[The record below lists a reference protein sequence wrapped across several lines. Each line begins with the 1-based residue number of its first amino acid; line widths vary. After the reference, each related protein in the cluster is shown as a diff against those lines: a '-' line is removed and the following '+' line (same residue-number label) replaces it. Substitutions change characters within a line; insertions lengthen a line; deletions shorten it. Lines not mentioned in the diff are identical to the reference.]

1 MEFIQKVIKNP
12 LSLVGLIV
20 IFFFIGIAVAAPWL
34 APPIRGYSAYQIPRD
49 GFSLVPKAPNEKH
62 PFGTAEGQYD
72 IYYGV
77 IWGTRTAF
85 RVGLIVTGSITLLG
99 VVLGTIAGYYG
110 GLIDEI
116 IMRIVDIFMAFSF
129 LIAAMVLTVI
139 LGKGLN
145 KVMMAMIFFGWMGYA
160 RLIRSSVLS
169 AKENDYVEASKAIG
183 AGGLRVMFK
192 HILPNTI
199 YPTLVM
205 ASMDIGAMV
214 LTASTLSF
222 LGLGAEVGYAD
233 WGQLISF
240 ARNWI
245 IGSPG
250 TPFEYWY
257 TVIYPGVAIIL
268 FVLSWNL
275 IGDALRDILDPK
287 MRGTR

>member
-12 LSLVGLIV
+12 LSLAGLILV
-20 IFFFIGIAVAAPWL
+20 FFFIGIAVAAPWL
-34 APPIRGYSAYQIPRD
+34 APPIQGYSAYQIPRD

-62 PFGTAEGQYD
+62 PFGTAQGQYD

-77 IWGTRTAF
+77 VWGTRTSF
-85 RVGLIVTGSITLLG
+85 WVGLIVTGSITLLG

-110 GLIDEI
+110 GLVDEI
-116 IMRIVDIFMAFSF
+116 IMRIVDIFMAFPF

-145 KVMMAMIFFGWMGYA
+145 KVMMAMIIFGWMGYA
-160 RLIRSSVLS
+160 RLSRSSVLS

-183 AGGLRVMFK
+183 AGGLRIMFK

-245 IGSPG
+245 IGPPG
-250 TPFEYWY
+250 NPFKYWY
-257 TVIYPGVAIIL
+257 TVIYPGAAIIL